1 MMKIINLLAEKSGD
15 AYHKKPATIGIIG
28 DSVSNGCFE
37 VIDHHDGGIEAI
49 YDTERNYASELRKI
63 LMTLFPFG
71 QVNIVNAAINGD
83 SAPGGLSRIERD
95 LLPQKPDLVI
105 ICYGLND
112 VNAGEDG
119 IGRYKAAMKG
129 MIDKC
134 HIAGAEVIV
143 MTPQPMCFYVSER
156 IMSDTQRNIAGR
168 FSALQNSGVMDKYM
182 LAARE
187 TASVGGAVLCDC
199 YADWMK
205 MKEGGVDT
213 TMLLSNLLNHP
224 SRDMHKL
231 FAYELV
237 RTMFGC

>member
-1 MMKIINLLAEKSGD
+1 MKIIDILAQKSRD
-15 AYHKKPATIGIIG
+15 AYHSRPATIGIIG

-37 VIDHHDGGIEAI
+37 VVDHHNGGIEAI
-49 YDTERNYASELRKI
+49 YDTERNYAAELRKM

-119 IGRYKAAMKG
+119 IDRYRSAMKG

-134 HIAGAEVIV
+134 RLAGAEVIV
-143 MTPQPMCFYVSER
+143 MTPQPMCWYVHER
-156 IMSDTQRNIAGR
+156 ILSGTQRDIGGR
-168 FSALQNSGVMDKYM
+168 FAELQSSGMMDRYM
-182 LAARE
+182 TAARE
-187 TASVGGAVLCDC
+187 AASKGGAVLCDC
-199 YADWMK
+199 YERWMTLRR
-205 MKEGGVDT
+205 GGVDT
-213 TMLLSNLLNHP
+213 TILLSNLLNHP
-224 SRDMHKL
+224 TREMHLL

-237 RTMFGC
+237 RTMFEC